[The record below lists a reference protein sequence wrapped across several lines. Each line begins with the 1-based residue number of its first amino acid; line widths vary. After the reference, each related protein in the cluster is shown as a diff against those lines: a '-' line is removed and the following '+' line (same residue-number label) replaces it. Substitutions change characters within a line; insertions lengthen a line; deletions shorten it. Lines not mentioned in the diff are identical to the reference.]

1 MHRGWRRGTVVG
13 VLLVALPRRFRGRF
27 LTIKRRFVDTVV
39 ALSWHGS
46 VVDASWMASWH
57 RRGRPAGR
65 LATTVS
71 WTIFDNKTT
80 VRGNRRD
87 AIGVWKCRG
96 CIVDGVVALL
106 WACCW
111 SPCHDG
117 FMETVVAMSWR
128 GSVVDALWMML
139 WHRPGRVAGCP
150 ATTVLWKPSWHPNV
164 HNRGHCRW
172 TVVGGHA
179 IYPNPRGQQAH
190 SCRRPCSFVSPR
202 PNTTSFP
209 AKQIKKISYKKTRQ
223 CIANKAHSTGSG
235 LSHLTID
242 IHPSQLNL
250 TIEASEA
257 LATWSCKQRT
267 QRVDFLQH
275 TEQYLET
282 LHIQTNR
289 QKLESGTF
297 HGVASH
303 SLQNA

>member
-1 MHRGWRRGTVVG
+1 MHRGWRRGTVGG

-27 LTIKRRFVDTVV
+27 LTIKRRFVETVV
-39 ALSWHGS
+39 TLSGCGS
-46 VVDASWMASWH
+46 VVDASWMVSWH
-57 RRGRPAGR
+57 CCGRVAGRPA
-65 LATTVS
+65 TT
-71 WTIFDNKTT
+71 
-80 VRGNRRD
+80 
-87 AIGVWKCRG
+87 
-96 CIVDGVVALL
+96 
-106 WACCW
+106 
-111 SPCHDG
+111 G
-117 FMETVVAMSWR
+117 FVETVVAMSWR

-139 WHRPGRVAGCP
+139 WHRPGRVARCP

-209 AKQIKKISYKKTRQ
+209 AKQIKKISYKKTQQ
-223 CIANKAHSTGSG
+223 CTANKAHSTGSG

-242 IHPSQLNL
+242 IHPSQLHL

-275 TEQYLET
+275 TERYLET

-289 QKLESGTF
+289 QETGVGNLSWCRLAQLAKRLKGGSGWAS
-297 HGVASH
+297 GVPRKIVERC
-303 SLQNA
+303 